1 MQNIV
6 SAPAAIENPITEE
19 VRKHIEAV
27 ATGMIG
33 HANLRMEDFP
43 DICQELS
50 LRVIKAA
57 PLFSPE
63 SGSYYTF
70 AQAVIRR
77 HRDRIFRYRMRR
89 GIDCPH
95 IPMDSVLRENEDSV
109 SQLDRISFARSQEDE
124 STALVVEEVR
134 NVLKRLPDRL
144 TRVCEMLM
152 DGYDRDEIQRVLAIS
167 PRTYYRRLSEIRSKF
182 KKSRFFSK
190 MVAQKWGVRERN

>member
-1 MQNIV
+1 MQNTV

-19 VRKHIEAV
+19 VRKHIEAI

-95 IPMDSVLRENEDSV
+95 IPMDSVLREN
-109 SQLDRISFARSQEDE
+109 DE

-144 TRVCEMLM
+144 ARVCEMLM

-167 PRTYYRRLSEIRSKF
+167 PRTYYRRLGEIRSKF

-190 MVAQKWGVRERN
+190 MVAQKRGVRERN